1 MINKN
6 FNELKNEEKVYLKE
20 VRSNIVN
27 SFDAIVTYNNIDLT
41 SGREDEFP
49 LSEKDLKKIAYSIPH
64 SSHWVD
70 TEKYIKKALKPVK
83 QEAWH
88 DGVLEEEWYEWE
100 LDYLPLEKMFE
111 LFKEYHKKTQKELF
125 GK

>member
-1 MINKN
+1 MIDKKFHELANGEREYLREERAKIVASFDSIVN
-6 FNELKNEEKVYLKE
+6 FNE
-20 VRSNIVN
+20 IH
-27 SFDAIVTYNNIDLT
+27 LT
-41 SGREDEFP
+41 SKDKEFP
-49 LSEKDLKKIAYSIPH
+49 LSDDTLKEIGYAIPTD
-64 SSHWVD
+64 SYWVD
-70 TEKYIKKALKPVK
+70 AEIYIKKALKPVK